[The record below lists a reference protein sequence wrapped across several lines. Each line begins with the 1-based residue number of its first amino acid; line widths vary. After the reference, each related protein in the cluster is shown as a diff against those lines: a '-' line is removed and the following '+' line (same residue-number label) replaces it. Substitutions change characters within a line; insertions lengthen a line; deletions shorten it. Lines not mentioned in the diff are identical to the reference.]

1 MSFLLNDKIK
11 CWQEWITSEKR
22 LSFNTQKSYQRDLFC
37 FLDFLKKYTNKP
49 IELNDLECL
58 DSDSITSWFVSRIQ
72 SGVNHRSNARALSS
86 IKSFLSFLLKNKLI
100 SFSSILRLK
109 GPKFCFDLP
118 RPLSKKQVI
127 KIVEKI
133 CQGNKEWVILRNF
146 LIVILMWG
154 YGLRISEVL
163 NIQKCDLNFSN
174 LIITGKGN
182 KSRIIPIS
190 LETLNLL
197 KKLNDIS
204 SKNYTS
210 NDFVFLG
217 IRGKK
222 LRPEVIQRLIRN
234 IRNELMLH
242 QKTSPHSFRH
252 TFATSLLEEM
262 VDLRSIQELLGHS
275 SLSTTQKYTQISQ
288 ENLKEII
295 KKNHPRS

>member
-100 SFSSILRLK
+100 RFSSILRLK

-163 NIQKCDLNFSN
+163 NIQKCDLKFSN
-174 LIITGKGN
+174 LVITGKGN